1 MLKNIKQDIKNI
13 ILLLFIV
20 GILSIIIY
28 ISVYSNKEYTKN
40 INLDV
45 ETYNYKK
52 SEDINKDETIELESM
67 IPIKDYV
74 LDIKF
79 KGDQLIALSDS
90 ISKNKTQLNVY
101 NIDVKNKIIE
111 NVENLNSSN
120 DVVYRMGSISPSREI
135 IVYDGIVENSHDK
148 STNFKSSI
156 YNLEDKST
164 ATLDYY
170 FDLLGWLPDSSGFYG
185 YNKGELFEYNI
196 DEKKITK
203 IYNLKNYGY
212 IDKVEFS
219 QDGTKLYA
227 LNISKNEITI
237 YDLKNKTEKKINSIK
252 NIYNF
257 EVINDENLI
266 IEGINS
272 TKNDLYLYNLENNS
286 KNIVKGIQLNEIYL
300 SKDKSKLVT
309 IYYTGNNESTIDIYN
324 ISLYDGKADFHKMGT
339 IPMIKGIPCVDISDK
354 NKLAYSVQGSS
365 YDQSNVYV
373 YNITSKK

>member
-52 SEDINKDETIELESM
+52 SEELDNNETIELESM
-67 IPIKDYV
+67 IPIKDYI

-79 KGDQLIALSDS
+79 KGDQLIALSDN
-90 ISKNKTQLNVY
+90 ITKNKTQLNVY
-101 NIDVKNKIIE
+101 DIDVESKNID
-111 NVENLNSSN
+111 NVEHLTSSN

-135 IVYDGIVENSHDK
+135 IVYDSIDEN
-148 STNFKSSI
+148 NFKSNI
-156 YNLEDKST
+156 YNLEDKSIS
-164 ATLDYY
+164 TLDYY

-185 YNKGELFEYNI
+185 YNKGNLFEYNI
-196 DEKKITK
+196 DENKINNK
-203 IYNLKNYGY
+203 HNLKNYGY

-237 YDLKNKTEKKINSIK
+237 YDLKKDTEKKINSIK

-266 IEGINS
+266 IEAINS
-272 TKNDLYLYNLENNS
+272 TKNELYIYNLKNNN
-286 KNIVKGIQLNEIYL
+286 KNIVKGIQLNEMYL
-300 SKDKSKLVT
+300 SKDKSKLIA

-324 ISLYDGKADFHKMGT
+324 ISLYGGKADFHKMGT
-339 IPMIKGIPCVDISDK
+339 IPMIKGIPRVDISDK
-354 NKLAYSVQGSS
+354 NKLAYSIQGSS
-365 YDQSNVYV
+365 YDESNVYI
-373 YNITSKK
+373 YKITSKK